1 MPEISGHEKKPRM
14 EHPIKQI
21 IKNIRLKNFK
31 ANETILQINEKSLD
45 GRNGRESER
54 KNSRQKM
61 EENRKKLNKRKIQ
74 LRNRTSIATAI
85 SSRMK

>member
-1 MPEISGHEKKPRM
+1 M